1 MSQNSSSKHAHLHG
15 LHKSGAV
22 HHLHNKPR
30 GRSRQLWAL
39 VTYPLFVFAAFFVA
53 TLIVRGVLTFLDVI
67 HVNFG
72 VYSTGPVFQ
81 TIIAAVVYLLAFG
94 VVFGVPLL
102 VYKRRTTTL
111 ETLGLTRLLSWADIG
126 LAPLAFIAYALVS
139 TLAVAIVTALI
150 PAFPADQAQDVGF
163 KALTNRDGYLLAF
176 TTLVVIAPIAE
187 ETLFR
192 GYLYGKLRARVPLW
206 AAMIATSILFGAVHG
221 QWNVALDTF
230 VLSMVMCGLREIT
243 GSIWAGI
250 LLHMIKNL
258 IAFYLLFINPIV
270 APTMGG

>member
-1 MSQNSSSKHAHLHG
+1 MSQNSSSKHTHLHS

-22 HHLHNKPR
+22 HHFHSKPQ
-30 GRSRQLWAL
+30 GRSRQLWSL
-39 VTYPLFVFAAFFVA
+39 VTYPLFVFVAFFIA
-53 TLIVRGVLTFLDVI
+53 TLIVRAALTLFDMI
-67 HVNFG
+67 HINFG

-81 TIIAAVVYLLAFG
+81 TIVAAIIYLLAFA
-94 VVFGVPLL
+94 VVFGVPIL

-126 LAPLAFIAYALVS
+126 LAPLAFIAYALIS

-150 PAFPADQAQDVGF
+150 PSFPADQAQDVGF

-176 TTLVVIAPIAE
+176 TTLVIIAPIAE